1 MSTIANLKIKS
12 IKLYF
17 QYREGLITL
26 KDYLTQIKPFQTEI
40 DKLELKALSCYLED
54 SSALKK
60 PFLEHL
66 H

>member
-1 MSTIANLKIKS
+1 MSIIVNLKTKS

-26 KDYLTQIKPFQTEI
+26 KDYLTQIKAFQSEI
-40 DKLELKALSCYLED
+40 DKLELKFISCYLAD
-54 SSALKK
+54 SPVLQRASLK
-60 PFLEHL
+60 HL

>member
-1 MSTIANLKIKS
+1 MSTIANLQVKS

-40 DKLELKALSCYLED
+40 DQLELKILSCYLAD
-54 SSALKK
+54 SPILQRASLK
-60 PFLEHL
+60 HL